1 MKPRIRTT
9 SVAVALAAGAAIFAV
24 PSAANAAVTPAV
36 AGNQLTLTSD
46 GASDNITLG
55 VTAGNISHNLPI
67 AAGGID
73 SAIDFDPG
81 PGVVTL
87 LSDGS
92 VTLAINAGDGNDN
105 VNVSA
110 PTFSGNPAINGE
122 GGDDIILG
130 TPQVDAI
137 DGGAGN
143 DRITAFR
150 GNETINGG
158 EGNDVI
164 IWNNGDGNDVNVG
177 GNGLDETLITNGNAD
192 DQMAVTQNGARVL
205 FARTNAPFTVD
216 SDTMEKLTVTSFA
229 GNDVL
234 TTGPG
239 VALPMNIDAGPG
251 NDSISTG
258 DGVDFIHGDRG
269 DDTVNGGGNDD
280 TMDWNN
286 GDGNDVMNGDA
297 GIDRIEN
304 NLGAADDV
312 STLKVENGRVRY
324 DRTNAPFNLSVG
336 TSEVFELNTFGGN
349 DTLTTVPNLPITL
362 DANAGAGNDN
372 FNVRDNVQSIVQG
385 GSGTDTMT
393 ADAAALDLI
402 AADVETVNRLAVG
415 VPTVKKNAN
424 VKKGVATLKVACP
437 AGTTGCNGSVT
448 LLTAKKI
455 SVGRVKAQLVLGT
468 KKYKL
473 TAGQTANVK
482 VKLASGTSKLAKK
495 KKLAVAARF
504 LSETG
509 GVTNAKVTL
518 KF

>member
-349 DTLTTVPNLPITL
+349 DTLTTVPNLPITARRQRRRGQRQL
-362 DANAGAGNDN
+362 QRPRQRPVDRPGRLGHRHDDRRRGRARPD
-372 FNVRDNVQSIVQG
+372 R
-385 GSGTDTMT
+385 
-393 ADAAALDLI
+393 
-402 AADVETVNRLAVG
+402 ADVETVNRLAVG

-468 KKYKL
+468 KKYTL